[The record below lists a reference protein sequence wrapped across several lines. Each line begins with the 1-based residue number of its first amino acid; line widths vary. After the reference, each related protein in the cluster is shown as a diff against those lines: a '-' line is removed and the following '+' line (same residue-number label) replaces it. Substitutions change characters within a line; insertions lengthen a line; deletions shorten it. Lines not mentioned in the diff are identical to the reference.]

1 MLWKSMVLRNG
12 GNNMLKVILSG
23 CNGAMGRAITKV
35 ASESEDVEIVVGIDK
50 YKDRY
55 SNSYRVYDNIF
66 DFKDK
71 ADVIIDFS
79 HPSCLEDILTY
90 GEKNNTP
97 IVIAT
102 TGLNIEDDKKIEDA
116 SKNIPIFKSANMSIG
131 VNLLIDLVKKAALAL
146 QDNFDIEIIEKHHNK
161 KVDAPSGTALMIAD
175 AINEELDNSME
186 YKYGRE
192 GKSAKR
198 EGNEIGIHAI
208 RGGTIPGE
216 HTVIFAGLDEIV
228 EVKHTALSKNIFA
241 SGAVKAAKFIVNKEN
256 GLYKMENL
264 MN

>member
-1 MLWKSMVLRNG
+1 
-12 GNNMLKVILSG
+12 MLKVILSG
-23 CNGAMGRAITKV
+23 CNGAMGRAVTKV
-35 ASESEDVEIVVGIDK
+35 VSESEDVEIVVGIDK

-55 SNSYRVYDNIF
+55 SNSYEVYENIF

-79 HPSCLEDILTY
+79 HPSCLEDILNY
-90 GEKNNTP
+90 GEKNNIP

-102 TGLNIEDDKKIEDA
+102 TGLNAEDYIKIETA
-116 SKNIPIFKSANMSIG
+116 SKKVPIFKSANMSIG

-146 QDNFDIEIIEKHHNK
+146 EGNFDIEIIEKHHNK
-161 KVDAPSGTALMIAD
+161 KVDSPSGTALMIAD

-186 YKYGRE
+186 YIYGRE
-192 GKSAKR
+192 GKSVKR
-198 EGNEIGIHAI
+198 ETNEIGIHAI
-208 RGGTIPGE
+208 RGGTIAGE

>member
-1 MLWKSMVLRNG
+1 MLRGYINLWR
-12 GNNMLKVILSG
+12 
-23 CNGAMGRAITKV
+23 
-35 ASESEDVEIVVGIDK
+35 
-50 YKDRY
+50 
-55 SNSYRVYDNIF
+55 
-66 DFKDK
+66 
-71 ADVIIDFS
+71 
-79 HPSCLEDILTY
+79 
-90 GEKNNTP
+90 KNNTP

>member
-1 MLWKSMVLRNG
+1 
-12 GNNMLKVILSG
+12 MLKVILNG
-23 CNGAMGRAITKV
+23 CNGAMGRAVTKV
-35 ASESEDVEIVVGIDK
+35 VSESLDVEIVAGIDK
-50 YKDRY
+50 NIEMHQ
-55 SNSYRVYDNIF
+55 NSYEVFNNIF
-66 DFKDK
+66 DYKAK

-79 HPSCLEDILTY
+79 HPSCLDDILSY
-90 GEKNNTP
+90 GKKNNTP
-97 IVIAT
+97 MVIAT
-102 TGLNIEDDKKIEDA
+102 TGLSSEDYKKIESVA
-116 SKNIPIFKSANMSIG
+116 KNVPIFKAANMSLG

-146 QDNFDIEIIEKHHNK
+146 QENFDIEIIEKHHNK

-192 GKSAKR
+192 GKKAKR
-198 EGNEIGIHAI
+198 EEKEIGIHAV

-216 HTVIFAGLDEIV
+216 HTVIFAGLDEIL
-228 EVKHTALSKNIFA
+228 EVKHTALSKNVFA

-256 GLYKMENL
+256 GLYKMEDL

>member
-1 MLWKSMVLRNG
+1 
-12 GNNMLKVILSG
+12 MLKVILNG
-23 CNGAMGRAITKV
+23 CNGAMGRAVTKV
-35 ASESEDVEIVVGIDK
+35 VSESLDVEIVAGIDK
-50 YKDRY
+50 NTEMYQ
-55 SNSYRVYDNIF
+55 NSYEVFNNIF
-66 DFKDK
+66 DYKGK

-79 HPSCLEDILTY
+79 HPSCLDDILSY
-90 GEKNNTP
+90 GKKNNTP
-97 IVIAT
+97 MVIAT
-102 TGLNIEDDKKIEDA
+102 TGLSSEDYKKIESVA
-116 SKNIPIFKSANMSIG
+116 KNVPIFKTANMSLG

-146 QDNFDIEIIEKHHNK
+146 QENFDIEIIEKHHNK

-192 GKSAKR
+192 GKKAKR
-198 EGNEIGIHAI
+198 EEKEIGIHAV

-216 HTVIFAGLDEIV
+216 HTVIFAGLDEIL
-228 EVKHTALSKNIFA
+228 EVKHTALSKNVFA

-256 GLYKMENL
+256 SLYKMEDL

>member
-1 MLWKSMVLRNG
+1 
-12 GNNMLKVILSG
+12 MLKVILNG
-23 CNGAMGRAITKV
+23 CNGAMGRAVTKV
-35 ASESEDVEIVVGIDK
+35 VSESLDVEIVAGIDK
-50 YKDRY
+50 NIEMHQ
-55 SNSYRVYDNIF
+55 NSYEVFNNIF
-66 DFKDK
+66 DYKAK

-79 HPSCLEDILTY
+79 HPSCLDDILSY
-90 GEKNNTP
+90 GKKNNTP
-97 IVIAT
+97 MVIAT
-102 TGLNIEDDKKIEDA
+102 TGLSSEDYKKIENVA
-116 SKNIPIFKSANMSIG
+116 KSVPIFKTANMSLG

-146 QDNFDIEIIEKHHNK
+146 QENFDIEIIEKHHNK

-192 GKSAKR
+192 GKKAKR
-198 EGNEIGIHAI
+198 EEKEIGIHAV

-216 HTVIFAGLDEIV
+216 HTVIFAGLDEIL
-228 EVKHTALSKNIFA
+228 EVKHTALSKNVFA

-256 GLYKMENL
+256 GLYKMEDL

>member
-1 MLWKSMVLRNG
+1 
-12 GNNMLKVILSG
+12 MLKVILNG
-23 CNGAMGRAITKV
+23 CNGAMGRAVTKV
-35 ASESEDVEIVVGIDK
+35 VSESLDVEIVAGIDK
-50 YKDRY
+50 NIEMHQ
-55 SNSYRVYDNIF
+55 NSYEVFNNIF
-66 DFKDK
+66 DYKGK

-79 HPSCLEDILTY
+79 HPSCLDDILSY
-90 GEKNNTP
+90 GKKNNTP
-97 IVIAT
+97 MVIAT
-102 TGLNIEDDKKIEDA
+102 TGLSSEDYKKIESVA
-116 SKNIPIFKSANMSIG
+116 KNVPIFKAANMSLG

-146 QDNFDIEIIEKHHNK
+146 QENFDIEIIEKHHNK

-192 GKSAKR
+192 GKKAKR
-198 EGNEIGIHAI
+198 EEKEIGIHAV

-216 HTVIFAGLDEIV
+216 HAVIFAGLDEIL
-228 EVKHTALSKNIFA
+228 EIKHTALSKNVFA

-256 GLYKMENL
+256 SLYKMEDL

>member
-1 MLWKSMVLRNG
+1 MIRIG
-12 GNNMLKVILSG
+12 LSG
-23 CNGAMGRAITKV
+23 CLGTMGQII
-35 ASESEDVEIVVGIDK
+35 SDLIEQQDGVELVFGIDK
-50 YKDRY
+50 RAGEIDVLYPVFSLPKEVNL
-55 SNSYRVYDNIF
+55 SC
-66 DFKDK
+66 
-71 ADVIIDFS
+71 DVIIDFS
-79 HPSCLEDILTY
+79 NAGNVDDLIDYCIS
-90 GEKNNTP
+90 NQVAA
-97 IVIAT
+97 VIAT
-102 TGLNIEDDKKIEDA
+102 TGLSEKQEEKIKEA
-116 SKNIPIFKSANMSIG
+116 ARIIPIFRSANTSLGIN
-131 VNLLIDLVKKAALAL
+131 VLLDLVKKATSILS
-146 QDNFDIEIIEKHHNK
+146 DNFDIEIIEKHHNK

>member
-1 MLWKSMVLRNG
+1 MVLGNG
-12 GNNMLKVILSG
+12 GNNMLKIILSG
-23 CNGAMGRAITKV
+23 CNGAMGRAVTKV
-35 ASESEDVEIVVGIDK
+35 ALESQGVDIVAGIDK

-55 SNSYRVYDNIF
+55 ANSYEVFESIF
-66 DFKDK
+66 DFKGK
-71 ADVIIDFS
+71 ADVIVDFS
-79 HPSCLEDILTY
+79 HPSCLDNILSY
-90 GEKNNTP
+90 GEKKNIP

-102 TGLNIEDDKKIEDA
+102 TGLNDEDDKKIENT

-146 QDNFDIEIIEKHHNK
+146 QDNFDIEIVEKHHNK
-161 KVDAPSGTALMIAD
+161 KVDAPSGTALMIAN
-175 AINEELDNSME
+175 AINEELDNSKE

-192 GKSAKR
+192 GKNAKR
-198 EGNEIGIHAI
+198 EEREIGIHAV

-216 HTVIFAGLDEIV
+216 HTVIFAGLDEIL
-228 EVKHTALSKNIFA
+228 EVKHTALSKSIFA
-241 SGAVKAAKFIVNKEN
+241 SGALKAAKFIVNKEN